1 MSDEGSSKELSA
13 NVHGPEVTTD
23 GVGPRLNTRHR
34 AIAFKVSHI
43 LVSLFFVWLF
53 TVHVIGLFLFTKG
66 FLLTRLVLED
76 RSSCDILPN
85 GLPAPDISDGCWHP
99 RTFKKAVVIII
110 DALRYDF
117 TVPSPSA
124 DTRSPPKY
132 YHDNLPFLYNT
143 AVEHPEKA
151 FLLPF
156 IADPPTSTLQRLK
169 GLTAGNLPT
178 FIDIG
183 SNFAGQATE
192 EDNILV
198 QLRNQGKT
206 IVHLGDDTWH
216 SLFPGYFD
224 QNLTHAYDS
233 FNVWDLHTVDN
244 GVIDHIFPLLDDQKS
259 PPWDIVFGH
268 FLGVDH
274 AGHRYGPEHPAMAE
288 KLRQM
293 NEVLERLT
301 QRIDDDT
308 VLVVMGDHGMDSK
321 GDHGGESDDEVEATL
336 WMYSNK
342 PRFGRLTKD
351 DVRPPATAK
360 VRPVEQIDLVSTL
373 SLLLGLPVPF
383 NNLGTPIAEAFVR
396 NTPATQKDQENL
408 ADVNLLVFEQMKRY
422 QSKYAESRDFTEN
435 ESIASLRTQLGAPS
449 VKGRDINKLFSQWHV
464 QTVAMYRQ
472 LWANFNLQ
480 DMAIGV
486 GILLLGLAALVVV
499 AESATSECEKDLL
512 PTLRYT
518 VVGTAVGVA
527 TAVPGLVLNPTL
539 AQILSTTGL
548 LALVAGGSTAG
559 AIMSKITR
567 PSNLQAIL
575 QPSAWTCLAFFF
587 TVSQAAGFA
596 SNSYA
601 IHEDTILTFLL
612 GTFAVFSLL
621 SSLRQKMDSDR
632 VLGVYH
638 SVLFLFLTRAASV
651 SRLCREEQM
660 PGCRSTFYASQ
671 TSSTSAP
678 WQLLIP
684 SVLSFLLPEIIKAF
698 YKGTASYVG
707 SAGFWIGLCFRG
719 GLMLTALYWIADAA
733 DNGDWLADTFSSST
747 LKTISIT
754 IARCVLAIAVPVGF
768 STFVWSK
775 PCIDISI
782 LDLPSPTASG
792 EAKPQITVLGYAN
805 VFGSRYF
812 LLIPAFVLSIILLLP
827 PMGQY
832 ALAICVWQ
840 ILCLLEI
847 LDTNGLTINRVTQPY
862 IGPVVLAML
871 GSYHFFKTGHQAVL
885 SSIQWNAAFVPLR
898 TIQYPWSPLLILL
911 NNFGPQIL
919 CAVAVPLTVLWKR
932 PITKRGLKSYWSDI
946 MQACMAHLLYYATI
960 QAATTIW
967 AGHLRRHLMLY
978 RVFMPRFL
986 MGSVILLVVDL
997 MLIVVALGS
1006 SRVTGWSV
1014 AEIFGH

>member
-13 NVHGPEVTTD
+13 TTHGSDVITEGLKNRT
-23 GVGPRLNTRHR
+23 NTRHR
-34 AIAFKVSHI
+34 AIAFKVSHV
-43 LVSLFFVWLF
+43 LVSLFFIWLF
-53 TVHVIGLFLFTKG
+53 FIHIIGLFLFTKG

-85 GLPAPDISDGCWHP
+85 GLPSPDISDGCWHP
-99 RTFKKAVVIII
+99 RTFKKAVVIIV

-117 TVPSPSA
+117 TVPAQKDSA
-124 DTRSPPKY
+124 SPPKY
-132 YHDNLPFLYNT
+132 YHDNLPFLYDT
-143 AVEHPEKA
+143 AVAHPEKA
-151 FLLPF
+151 FLFPF

-198 QLRNQGKT
+198 QLKRQGKR

-244 GVIDHIFPLLDDQKS
+244 GVIEHIFPLLNDQVS
-259 PPWDIVFGH
+259 LGWDIIFGH

-274 AGHRYGPEHPAMAE
+274 AGHRYGPDHPAMAE

-293 NEVLERLT
+293 NDVLERLT
-301 QRIDDDT
+301 KEIDDET
-308 VLVVMGDHGMDSK
+308 LLVVMGDHGMDSK

-336 WMYSNK
+336 WMYSNG
-342 PRFGRLTKD
+342 PRFGRLSKD
-351 DVRPPATAK
+351 DIRPPATAK
-360 VRPVEQIDLVSTL
+360 ERPVQQIDLVSTL
-373 SLLLGLPVPF
+373 SLLLCLPVPF
-383 NNLGTPIAEAFVR
+383 NNLGKPIAEAFVR
-396 NTPATQKDQENL
+396 NTPATRRDQENL
-408 ADVNLLVFEQMKRY
+408 AQVNLLVFEQMRRY
-422 QSKYAESRDFTEN
+422 QSKYAEAREFTEDD
-435 ESIASLRTQLGAPS
+435 SISAFRDQLKSTSAQGED
-449 VKGRDINKLFSQWHV
+449 VNTNFSKWHAR
-464 QTVAMYRQ
+464 TVAMYRQ
-472 LWANFNLQ
+472 LWANFDLQ
-480 DMAIGV
+480 DMATGV
-486 GILLLGLAALVVV
+486 SILLLGLAALLII
-499 AESATSECEKDLL
+499 AELATAECEKDLL

-518 VVGTAVGVA
+518 VIGTAAGVIA
-527 TAVPGLVLNPTL
+527 AIPGLVLNPTS
-539 AQILSTTGL
+539 AQITSTTGL
-548 LALVAGGSTAG
+548 LPLATGGSLVG
-559 AIMSKITR
+559 AIASKVIKSVNTRSITR
-567 PSNLQAIL
+567 PS
-575 QPSAWTCLAFFF
+575 AWTWLALFF
-587 TVSQAAGFA
+587 TISQAAGFA
-596 SNSYA
+596 SNSYT

-612 GTFAVFSLL
+612 GTFSVFTLL
-621 SSLRQKMDSDR
+621 SSLRQVSGSDR

-638 SVLFLFLTRAASV
+638 SGLFMVLTRAASF

-684 SVLSFLLPEIIKAF
+684 SIISFLLPEIIKAF

-707 SAGFWIGLCFRG
+707 SAGFWVGLCFRG
-719 GLMLTALYWIADAA
+719 GLMLTALYWIIDAA
-733 DNGDWLADTFSSST
+733 DNGDWLAETFSSST

-754 IARCVLAIAVPVGF
+754 IARCVFAIAVPIGF
-768 STFVWSK
+768 STFVWAK
-775 PCIDISI
+775 PCVDISI
-782 LDLPSPTASG
+782 IDLPSPTASG

-805 VFGSRYF
+805 MFGSRYF

-832 ALAICVWQ
+832 SLAICAWQ

-847 LDTNGLTINRVTQPY
+847 LDTNGIAITGIARPF

-898 TIQYPWSPLLILL
+898 TIRYPWSPILIIL

-919 CAVAVPLTVLWKR
+919 CAAAVPLTVLWKR
-932 PITKRGLKSYWSDI
+932 PISKEGLRGYWSDI

-960 QAATTIW
+960 QAATTMW

-986 MGSVILLVVDL
+986 MASGVLFVIDL
-997 MLIVVALGS
+997 MLIVVALGGT
-1006 SRVTGWSV
+1006 RVTGSSV
-1014 AEIFGH
+1014 AEIFGY